1 MRLPLAAL
9 ALLAAAPAFADDLS
23 PICPDRPGKGTSPCT
38 VASEHAQVELGL
50 FDKSTMRRSGMTTD
64 MTVAGSTLVK
74 YGVDDRLDLEAGLAL
89 YQGQRVH
96 SGASD
101 VTTSGVGDLVLHAKV
116 NPLGDSGGF
125 SFVLDP
131 YVKLPTASALG
142 NGHVEGGLVAPF
154 SLDLGSNWSFAMT
167 PEADVLLNGSGSG
180 YHVQLVDVAG
190 FGKSFGAWTFGA
202 EVWTSQNLDPTGSVS
217 QYSADLDLAYLLGND
232 TQLDG
237 GVNFGLNR
245 ATPDV
250 EFYFGISRR
259 F

>member
-1 MRLPLAAL
+1 MRLRLAAL
-9 ALLAAAPAFADDLS
+9 ALLAALPARADDLG

-38 VASEHAQVELGL
+38 LAPGHAQVELGL
-50 FDKSTMRRSGMTTD
+50 FDESTQRRGGVTTD
-64 MTVAGSTLVK
+64 MTVAGGALLK
-74 YGVDDRLDLEAGLAL
+74 YGVSDSLDLEAGMAL

-101 VTTSGVGDLVLHAKV
+101 ITTSGVGDLVLHAKV

-125 SFVLDP
+125 AFVLDP
-131 YVKLPTASALG
+131 YIKLPTAGALG

-154 SLDLGSNWSFAMT
+154 SIDLGNNWSFAMT
-167 PEADVLLNGSGSG
+167 PEADVLLNGSGNG
-180 YHVQLVDVAG
+180 YHAQLVDVAG
-190 FGKSFGAWTFGA
+190 FGKSFRLLTLGA
-202 EVWTSQNLDPTGSVS
+202 EVWTSQNLDPAGSVA
-217 QYSADLDLAYLLGND
+217 QYSADIDAAYLLGND
-232 TQLDG
+232 TQLDA

-245 ATPDV
+245 ATPDA